1 MLLMAAA
8 AGLLIAMAMM
18 IARAFM
24 GPSHYDRILAVN
36 SFGTKTVLLIAVIG
50 FAFGRPAFL
59 DIAIAYALINF
70 VTTIALMKVFR
81 YRSLQS
87 PLSDAGGGSHAGS
100 FFAAKKGQSA
110 GGQGQ

>member
-1 MLLMAAA
+1 MLLIGAS

-18 IARAFM
+18 IARAFV

-50 FAFGRPAFL
+50 FVFGRPAFL

-70 VTTIALMKVFR
+70 VATIALMKVFR
-81 YRSLQS
+81 YRSLEA
-87 PLSDAGGGSHAGS
+87 PLSDAGGGSHAGDY
-100 FFAAKKGQSA
+100 FAAKKGP